1 MASGREAGR
10 AGAGRG
16 AEFLVLISVIL
27 YFSRNMTKQ
36 SQIMKSATFLLSTAG
51 FQGANFAPTVTALI
65 ELHVCGWGL
74 APRVIDCYVVH
85 RLEGP
90 EALYYSGSV
99 TAQSQM
105 VEERLCRTSSC
116 HF

>member
-1 MASGREAGR
+1 
-10 AGAGRG
+10 
-16 AEFLVLISVIL
+16 
-27 YFSRNMTKQ
+27 
-36 SQIMKSATFLLSTAG
+36 MKSATFLLFTAG
-51 FQGANFAPTVTALI
+51 FQGANFAPTVMVLI

-74 APRVIDCYVVH
+74 TPRVIDWYVVH

-105 VEERLCRTSSC
+105 VEERLQNQQLSFLRETLGDGRRPHNLSPT
-116 HF
+116 